1 MKKFL
6 ITFLML
12 IASTFVFAEGNWW
25 EQESPEQPVK
35 TTETTESVL
44 TAGPEANNNFY
55 YVLTLEVR
63 QTHISLD
70 FTEHLKD
77 MANRLTIEIPV
88 DKDYYDSCFIGK
100 DIAKEFRIGSLLAK
114 GSFGNLRIRV
124 IDKKTVRK

>member
-1 MKKFL
+1 
-6 ITFLML
+6 ML

-35 TTETTESVL
+35 TTKTTESVL
-44 TAGPEANNNFY
+44 TAGPNNTNFY

-88 DKDYYDSCFIGK
+88 DKDYYDSCFVGK
-100 DIAKEFRIGSLLAK
+100 DIAKEFRVGSLLAK

>member
-1 MKKFL
+1 
-6 ITFLML
+6 ML

-35 TTETTESVL
+35 TTKTTESVL
-44 TAGPEANNNFY
+44 TADPNTNNFY

-77 MANRLTIEIPV
+77 MANKLTIEIPV
-88 DKDYYDSCFIGK
+88 DKDYYDNCFIGK
-100 DIAKEFRIGSLLAK
+100 DIAKEFRVGSLLTK

-124 IDKKTVRK
+124 IDKKTIRK